1 MIYTT
6 PNVTEMLELIELT
19 QSQSDRDINV
29 TWLGHS
35 SAVKHVQIW
44 NDDRVRAATE
54 LNWTKRSFL
63 EHTCSSKV
71 E

>member
-29 TWLGHS
+29 T
-35 SAVKHVQIW
+35 
-44 NDDRVRAATE
+44 
-54 LNWTKRSFL
+54 
-63 EHTCSSKV
+63 
-71 E
+71 